1 MPLKIDT
8 MGVDVVAAFQEAAE
22 CTVVMVVDMEA
33 TVVEDIG
40 IHIGV
45 DHYVPQYEKVL
56 CHQQSITILGVVLF
70 MV

>member
-1 MPLKIDT
+1 M
-8 MGVDVVAAFQEAAE
+8 
-22 CTVVMVVDMEA
+22 VMVMDMEA

-56 CHQQSITILGVVLF
+56 CHQKSITILGVVLF